1 MNLKLFG
8 GRILINV
15 LFIPIGIF
23 MCYLMGFAGFSAFLM
38 TLFAHECA
46 HAIAARA
53 VGLRVSQMEVL
64 PFGCAAKIE
73 SFGFLSGGKEIAVAV
88 AGPFINIII
97 AAAIWV
103 YTDGKPT
110 GDFTL
115 ALLQSNI
122 LLATINLLPALPL
135 DGGRIVSVIL
145 SLAMR
150 RSFAIKITGFLGI
163 ITSLAM
169 LGFGGYVAYTGNFNL
184 TPLIMGLFML
194 ISAIK
199 TLKNSAY
206 SMLKSEAAKRDELA
220 RHPVDVHTVAAH
232 EHHSLADVV
241 SNFNARK
248 YNIVHILGEDMR
260 IKRRMDESEILDKMI
275 SRGSD
280 SKL

>member
-1 MNLKLFG
+1 MSLKLFG
-8 GRILINV
+8 GRFLLNV

-23 MCYLMGFAGFSAFLM
+23 MCYLMGFSGFSAFLM
-38 TLFAHECA
+38 TLFAHESA

-53 VGLRVSQMEVL
+53 VGLRVAQMEVL

-103 YTDGKPT
+103 YTDTKPT
-110 GDFTL
+110 GDFTV
-115 ALLQSNI
+115 ALLQSNL

-150 RSFAIKITGFLGI
+150 RSIAIKITGFLGVL
-163 ITSLAM
+163 TSLVM
-169 LGFGGYVAYTGNFNL
+169 LAFGAYLAYTGEFNP

-194 ISAIK
+194 ISAVK

-206 SMLKSEAAKRDELA
+206 SLLKSEATKRDELA

-232 EHHSLADVV
+232 ESHTLGEVMNS
-241 SNFNARK
+241 FNARK
-248 YNIVHILGEDMR
+248 YNIVHVLDTDMK
-260 IKRRMDESEILDKMI
+260 IKRRMDESEILDRMVAK
-275 SRGSD
+275 GSD
-280 SKL
+280 ARL